1 MITMQTYGYIAS
13 VFMGLSLG
21 LIGGGGSILTVP
33 ILVYLFLVDPM
44 IATSSSLF
52 IVGSTALVGA
62 VLAYRRTDIDVKTG
76 VLFFLPSFVGV
87 FLTKSF
93 LVPMIPE
100 TVLTFQNFIFTKPLL
115 IMSLFAILMLMASFA
130 MIRKKK
136 SVQKSEEK
144 SVAQQQHKEK
154 YIQISAQG
162 LIVGV
167 VTGFVGAGGG
177 FLIVPALVNLVGLN
191 IRKAIGTSLMIIAAN
206 SLFGFTISISK
217 GLVVNWNFLVSIL
230 SVALVGLIT
239 GSFFSKK
246 VPEQK
251 LKTGFGYFVLAMG
264 TFILWDQIKKL

>member
-44 IATSSSLF
+44 TATSSSLF

-62 VLAYRRTDIDVKTG
+62 VLAYLRNDIDVKTG

-100 TVLTFQNFIFTKPLL
+100 TVFTFQNFIFTKPLL
-115 IMSLFAILMLMASFA
+115 IMSLFAILMLMASLA
-130 MIRKKK
+130 MIRSKKK
-136 SVQKSEEK
+136 SIETSEEK
-144 SVAQQQHKEK
+144 FDPKQKHKH
-154 YIQISAQG
+154 IQISVQG
-162 LIVGV
+162 LVVGV

-191 IRKAIGTSLMIIAAN
+191 MRKAIGTSLMIIAAN

-230 SVALVGLIT
+230 SMALVGLIT

-251 LKTGFGYFVLAMG
+251 LKMGFGYFVLAMG
-264 TFILWDQIKKL
+264 TFVLWDQIKKL